1 MKRPLA
7 AILLAALL
15 LLCSGCSFS
24 DSASSGSFSSV
35 DAASSTQAA
44 NTAKTTSAEE
54 IDIEF
59 SSRDLDVGYDENT
72 ATKIILNGS
81 EVSLS
86 GAGASY
92 ADGVVTIST
101 EGTYLVSGTLAD
113 GQLVVD
119 AADTDKIQIVLKDAS
134 ITCEGH
140 AALFVKQADKVFVTL
155 AEGSENALKSG
166 AVYTLGEEDSNVDG
180 VVFSRADLTFNGNGK
195 LTIDAA
201 YKHAVV
207 SKDDLVITGG
217 TYEITA
223 AKGGLYGKDCVKIA
237 DGTFLL
243 ETGTDAIQTSNAEE
257 EGRGYVYIAGGGFTI
272 SAGTDAIQAETVLR
286 IDGGDFDLI
295 TGGGSQNASTDS
307 QGNANGAWGQWG
319 PGGMRPVAIQS
330 SDSTDTSDSAKG
342 LKAGSSMV
350 VFGGNFDIDSS
361 DDALHCNGTMHLYD
375 GTYLIQTGD
384 DGVHADDALTIDGGS
399 ITIEKSYEG
408 LEGLSVTVSGGDIQ
422 VTASDD
428 GINAAG
434 GSDTAMPGRPGQNS
448 FKSADDS
455 DMFIRITGGTLT
467 INASGDGLD
476 SNGNFYMEGG
486 TVYVSGALNDGN
498 AALDY
503 DGSAQITGGTIIA
516 AGMSGMAQG
525 FSTSSTQCSILY
537 GFSST
542 FPAGTAVTLTD
553 SQGNTLATYSPPK
566 SYQSIVI
573 SCPQMT
579 QGETYTLSAGS
590 QSQSITLSSIV
601 TAQGTSGMGGGGMG
615 GGMGGQQP
623 GGRRW

>member
-7 AILLAALL
+7 AILLTALL
-15 LLCSGCSFS
+15 LLCSGCSLS
-24 DSASSGSFSSV
+24 DSVPSPSSLS
-35 DAASSTQAA
+35 ANTASSTQAA

-59 SSRDLDVGYDENT
+59 SSRDLDVGYDENA
-72 ATKIILNGS
+72 ATKIILDGS

-86 GAGASY
+86 GAGAFY
-92 ADGVVTIST
+92 ADGVVTIFA
-101 EGTYLVSGTLAD
+101 EGTYLVSGVLTD

-134 ITCEGH
+134 ITCEDH

-180 VVFSRADLTFNGNGK
+180 VVFSRADLTFNGSGK

-243 ETGTDAIQTSNAEE
+243 DTGTDGIQASNAEE
-257 EGRGYVYIAGGGFTI
+257 KGRGYVYIAGGGFTI
-272 SAGTDAIQAETVLR
+272 TAGTDAIQAETVLR

-319 PGGMRPVAIQS
+319 PGGMRPAAIQS
-330 SDSTDTSDSAKG
+330 SDSTDSSDSAKG

-350 VFGGNFDIDSS
+350 IFGGIFDIDSS

-408 LEGLSVTVSGGDIQ
+408 LEGLSVTLSGGDIQ

-434 GSDTAMPGRPGQNS
+434 GSDTAMPGRPGQNT
-448 FKSADDS
+448 FKSAADS

-467 INASGDGLD
+467 VNASGDGLD

-486 TVYVSGALNDGN
+486 MVYVSGSLNDGN

-503 DGSAQITGGTIIA
+503 DGSAQITGGAIIA

-525 FSTSSTQCSILY
+525 FSASSTQCSILY

-573 SCPQMT
+573 SCPQMA

-601 TAQGTSGMGGGGMG
+601 TTQGTSGMGGGGMG

-623 GGRRW
+623 GGACW

>member
-1 MKRPLA
+1 MKRPFLTMLFA
-7 AILLAALL
+7 VLL
-15 LLCSGCSFS
+15 LLCSGCSLS
-24 DSASSGSFSSV
+24 DSAPSTSSSTGNTV
-35 DAASSTQAA
+35 SSTQAA
-44 NTAKTTSAEE
+44 NTAKTTSAEG

-59 SSRDLDVGYDENT
+59 SSRDLDVGYDENA
-72 ATKIILNGS
+72 ATKIVLDGT

-92 ADGVVTIST
+92 ADGTVTIFA
-101 EGTYLVSGTLAD
+101 EGTYLVTGTLAD

-119 AADTDKIQIVLKDAS
+119 AADTDKIQIVLKNAS
-134 ITCEGH
+134 ITCEDH
-140 AALFVKQADKVFVTL
+140 AALFIKQADKVFVTL
-155 AEGSENALKSG
+155 AQGSENTLKSG
-166 AVYTLGEEDSNVDG
+166 AVYTLQEEDSNVDG
-180 VVFSRADLTFNGNGK
+180 VVFSRADLTFNGSGK

-243 ETGTDAIQTSNAEE
+243 ETGTDGIQASNAEE
-257 EGRGYVYIAGGGFTI
+257 EGRGYVYIAGGSFTI
-272 SAGTDAIQAETVLR
+272 TAGTDAIQAETVLR
-286 IDGGDFDLI
+286 IDGGGFDLV

-307 QGNANGAWGQWG
+307 QGNANAAWGRWG
-319 PGGMRPVAIQS
+319 PGGMGTAATSS
-330 SDSTDTSDSAKG
+330 SDSTDSSDSAKG
-342 LKAGSSMV
+342 LKAGSALIIS
-350 VFGGNFDIDSS
+350 GGIFDIDSS
-361 DDALHCNGTMHLYD
+361 DDALHCNGTVYLYD

-384 DGVHADDALTIDGGS
+384 DGVHADDALTIEGGS

-428 GINAAG
+428 GVNAAG

-448 FKSADDS
+448 FKNAADS

-486 TVYVSGALNDGN
+486 TVCVSGSLSDGN
-498 AALDY
+498 GALDY
-503 DGSAQITGGTIIA
+503 DGSAQVTGGTIIA

-525 FSTSSTQCSILY
+525 FSSSSTQCSILY

-542 FPAGTAVTLTD
+542 FPAGTVVTLTD

-566 SYQSIVI
+566 SYQCVVI
-573 SCPQMT
+573 SCPQMI

-601 TAQGTSGMGGGGMG
+601 TTQGMSGMS
-615 GGMGGQQP
+615 GQQP
-623 GGRRW
+623 GGGRW

>member
-1 MKRPLA
+1 MKRPFLT
-7 AILLAALL
+7 ILLAVLL
-15 LLCSGCSFS
+15 LLCSGCSLS
-24 DSASSGSFSSV
+24 DSAPSTSSSTGNTV
-35 DAASSTQAA
+35 SSTQAA
-44 NTAKTTSAEE
+44 NTAKTTSAEG

-59 SSRDLDVGYDENT
+59 SSRDLDVGYDENA
-72 ATKIILNGS
+72 ATKIVLDGT

-92 ADGVVTIST
+92 ANGTVTIFA
-101 EGTYLVSGTLAD
+101 EGTYLVTGTLAD

-119 AADTDKIQIVLKDAS
+119 AADTDKIQIVLKNAS
-134 ITCEGH
+134 ITCEDH
-140 AALFVKQADKVFVTL
+140 AALFIKQADKVFVTL
-155 AEGSENALKSG
+155 AQGSENTLKSG
-166 AVYTLGEEDSNVDG
+166 AVYTLQEEDSNVDG
-180 VVFSRADLTFNGNGK
+180 VVFSRADLTFNGSGK

-243 ETGTDAIQTSNAEE
+243 ETGTDGIQASNAEE
-257 EGRGYVYIAGGGFTI
+257 EGRGYVYIAGGSFTI
-272 SAGTDAIQAETVLR
+272 TAGTDAIQAETVLR
-286 IDGGDFDLI
+286 IDGGGFDLV

-307 QGNANGAWGQWG
+307 QGNANAAWGRWG
-319 PGGMRPVAIQS
+319 PGGMGTAATSS
-330 SDSTDTSDSAKG
+330 SDSTDSSDSAKG
-342 LKAGSSMV
+342 LKAGSALIIS
-350 VFGGNFDIDSS
+350 GGIFDIDSS
-361 DDALHCNGTMHLYD
+361 DDALHCNGTVYLYD

-384 DGVHADDALTIDGGS
+384 DGVHADDALTIEGGS

-428 GINAAG
+428 GVNAAG

-448 FKSADDS
+448 FKNAADS

-486 TVYVSGALNDGN
+486 TVCVSGSLSDGN
-498 AALDY
+498 GALDY
-503 DGSAQITGGTIIA
+503 DGSAQVTGGTIIA

-525 FSTSSTQCSILY
+525 FSSSSTQCSILY

-542 FPAGTAVTLTD
+542 FPAGTVVTLTD

-566 SYQSIVI
+566 SYQCVVI

-601 TAQGTSGMGGGGMG
+601 TTQGMSGMS
-615 GGMGGQQP
+615 GQQP
-623 GGRRW
+623 GGGRW